1 MNLFIVSSPPGT
13 GQLLLYI
20 LILLCI
26 LVHFWQ
32 TSEGSFEKQP
42 SLAPH
47 LHNKLPY
54 KSLPAHDATLHWISS
69 QTELRW
75 MIEVELSWISSARL
89 RDQSGWRQTV
99 SKTGPEVKLCLGLT
113 LFCVRG
119 KRLLCLV
126 CFTLQNMHCLQLMH
140 CIPQLSPSLYLLVA
154 AFNIVELLL
163 VC

>member
-1 MNLFIVSSPPGT
+1 MNLFIVSSLPGT

-20 LILLCI
+20 LILLFF
-26 LVHFWQ
+26 LVHSWQ
-32 TSEGSFEKQP
+32 TSVGSFEKQP

-54 KSLPAHDATLHWISS
+54 KSLPAHDATLHRISS

-89 RDQSGWRQTV
+89 CDQSGWRQTV

-113 LFCVRG
+113 LFCVWG
-119 KRLLCLV
+119 KTSLPSMLHS
-126 CFTLQNMHCLQLMH
+126 TKYA
-140 CIPQLSPSLYLLVA
+140 LSTAYTWHPSAALYLLVDVLS
-154 AFNIVELLL
+154 IVELLL